1 MKPRRLAG
9 DKGYSYRTV
18 RGYLRKRGIRAV
30 IPTRKD
36 QRPNPQFDKETY
48 RRRNIIERAIGWLKE
63 GRRLGTRFERLAT
76 NFLGMAKLAMFQLCL
91 RFLDGECVQYAK

>member
-18 RGYLRKRGIRAV
+18 RGYPRRRGIRAV
-30 IPTRKD
+30 IPTRTD
-36 QRPNPQFDKETY
+36 QRSNPRFDKETY
-48 RRRNIIERAIGWLKE
+48 RRRNVIERAIGWLE
-63 GRRLGTRFERLAT
+63 ENRRLGTRFEKLAT

-91 RFLDGECVQYAK
+91 RLLDSPDRA